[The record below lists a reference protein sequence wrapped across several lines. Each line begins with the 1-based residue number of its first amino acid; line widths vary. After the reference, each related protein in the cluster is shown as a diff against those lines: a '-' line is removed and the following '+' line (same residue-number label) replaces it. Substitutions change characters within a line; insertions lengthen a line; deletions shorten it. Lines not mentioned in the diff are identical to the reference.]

1 MASITTECPIQFFN
15 QTMAIL
21 QLIVLCLISKDE
33 DRYLFLLE
41 EMGLQININIQYQSY
56 EMTSVE
62 SQIFH

>member
-15 QTMAIL
+15 RTMAIL